1 MSVQAEKKPFPE
13 ERAAKLALA
22 REKALAVRRANKEH
36 KMRAEL
42 EKMES
47 ARKPKEEYPNIQKLP
62 EESEKSTN
70 SEMIGHTEVDDVE
83 ENGLSMDELKL
94 NDEPPPVKE
103 KVVMKVS
110 KGKQKKKEVVIV
122 EQSSD
127 DSDEFESQPNVIFV
141 KRNKKKKEKEPPPP
155 PPPQVT
161 QQPEPPPKPP
171 SPPPPPRLTPEQMQI
186 QQYYH
191 NMFNGVGIAQAGRR
205 RF

>member
-13 ERAAKLALA
+13 DRAAKLALA
-22 REKALAVRRANKEH
+22 REKALAVRRRNKED

-47 ARKPKEEYPNIQKLP
+47 ARKPKDEYPNIQKLP
-62 EESEKSTN
+62 EEEEKSST
-70 SEMIGHTEVDDVE
+70 EMIGHTEVDDIE
-83 ENGLSMDELKL
+83 EEGLAMEELKL
-94 NDEPPPVKE
+94 TEPPPVKE
-103 KVVMKVS
+103 KVVMKVN
-110 KGKQKKKEVVIV
+110 KGGRKKKEVVIV

-127 DSDEFESQPNVIFV
+127 DSDEFESHPNVIFV

-155 PPPQVT
+155 PPPQVA

-191 NMFNGVGIAQAGRR
+191 NMFNGVGIAQGARR

>member
-13 ERAAKLALA
+13 DRAAKLALA
-22 REKALAVRRANKEH
+22 REKALAVRRRNKED

-47 ARKPKEEYPNIQKLP
+47 ARKPKDEYPNIQKLP
-62 EESEKSTN
+62 EEEEKSST
-70 SEMIGHTEVDDVE
+70 EMIGHTEVDDIE
-83 ENGLSMDELKL
+83 EEGLAMEELKVSEP
-94 NDEPPPVKE
+94 EPPPVKE
-103 KVVMKVS
+103 KVVMKVN
-110 KGKQKKKEVVIV
+110 KGGRKKKEVVIV

-127 DSDEFESQPNVIFV
+127 DSDEFESHPNVIFV

-155 PPPQVT
+155 PPPQMA

-191 NMFNGVGIAQAGRR
+191 NMFNGVGIAQGARR

>member
-1 MSVQAEKKPFPE
+1 MSVQGEKKPFPE
-13 ERAAKLALA
+13 DRAAKLALA
-22 REKALAVRRANKEH
+22 REKALAVRRKNKED

-47 ARKPKEEYPNIQKLP
+47 ARKPKDENPEIQKLP
-62 EESEKSTN
+62 EESEKSST
-70 SEMIGHTEVDDVE
+70 EMIGHTEVDDIE
-83 ENGLSMDELKL
+83 EEGLAMDELKL
-94 NDEPPPVKE
+94 SEPPPVKE

-110 KGKQKKKEVVIV
+110 KGGRKKKEVVIV

-141 KRNKKKKEKEPPPP
+141 KRNKKKKEPPPP
-155 PPPQVT
+155 PPTPQVS
-161 QQPEPPPKPP
+161 QQPEPPPRPP

-191 NMFNGVGIAQAGRR
+191 NMFNGVGIAQGNRR